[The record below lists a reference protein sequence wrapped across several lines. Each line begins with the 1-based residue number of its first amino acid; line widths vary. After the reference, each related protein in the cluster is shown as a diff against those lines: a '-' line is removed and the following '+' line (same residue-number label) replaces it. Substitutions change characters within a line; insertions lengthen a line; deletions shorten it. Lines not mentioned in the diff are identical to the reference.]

1 MITATLVLAAL
12 VLLVTT
18 DDSARTES

>member
-1 MITATLVLAAL
+1 MITASLILAAL

-18 DDSARTES
+18 DDSPSVES